1 MQKNTLVI
9 SRHWDNPKIN
19 VLVTTKG
26 IQIETSL
33 DDFLVALAKE
43 MGNPTMLLT
52 KNMLLSALRGASLEV
67 LEKIKEAS
75 AHA

>member
-1 MQKNTLVI
+1 MHKNTLVI

-19 VLVTTKG
+19 VFVTTKG

-33 DDFLVALAKE
+33 EDFLFALTQEA
-43 MGNPTMLLT
+43 GNPTMLIT
-52 KNMLLSALRGASLEV
+52 KGMLLSALQGASSAA

-75 AHA
+75 SHA